1 MVIAVAARIVRS
13 YGLGCV
19 AFVPVTP
26 SIFLILIV
34 AATVLFAPIAHA
46 GGFTLWWIAAAFV
59 PLAAVLFA
67 RTMVRALGEANTSTP
82 STKRALLTLLLAMF
96 VASSTVSISALC
108 DGRPPAPVLIAILGL
123 SAICFLY
130 WGFKC
135 AIAPARWVGLSLLA
149 LLAFR
154 LIVVDLSQTATIVR
168 VALLFAAGLVL
179 VGTSIAYA
187 MWKPKV

>member
-1 MVIAVAARIVRS
+1 M
-13 YGLGCV
+13 
-19 AFVPVTP
+19 
-26 SIFLILIV
+26 
-34 AATVLFAPIAHA
+34 
-46 GGFTLWWIAAAFV
+46 
-59 PLAAVLFA
+59 
-67 RTMVRALGEANTSTP
+67 TSTRTISRHRRP
-82 STKRALLTLLLAMF
+82 RGMALLA
-96 VASSTVSISALC
+96 VIW
-108 DGRPPAPVLIAILGL
+108 LIAILGL